1 MMKIAVIGGV
11 SSTRVL
17 IEKLFQHGF
26 HEVRV
31 WGYSPE
37 DNSLVSGWSD
47 LKSVCERF
55 GFRYSPF
62 LRVSSC
68 QEEIAQCSPD
78 LIFAVGLSQIIS
90 EELISIPRLGCI
102 GFHPTALPKGRGRA
116 AIAWLVLERMDGA
129 ASFFILRSGV
139 DDGPIVAQ
147 EPFEV
152 DENDDAKSVEKK
164 LLVAEK
170 KALDTWLPKLASG
183 EIGGVEQDHSQ
194 ASWYGRRSP
203 EDGWIDWKVTVDE
216 LLRLIKASTAPHPG
230 AYTFHEDSIITIWS
244 AELNSSAQK
253 GVVGRILQVFP
264 DQTFLVQCNDGLLRV
279 TRWQATNSWLPRVGI
294 RLGYYTE
301 AEVYLLKKKYSEL
314 EERIAILEKLA
325 LAASSDAK

>member
-1 MMKIAVIGGV
+1 MKIAIIGGV

-26 HEVRV
+26 HDVRV

-55 GFRYSPF
+55 GFKYSPF

-68 QEEIAQCSPD
+68 QEEIAQYAPD
-78 LIFAVGLSQIIS
+78 LIFAVGLSQIIP

-116 AIAWLVLERMDGA
+116 AIAWLVLERMKGA
-129 ASFFILRSGV
+129 ASFFVLRTGV
-139 DDGPIVAQ
+139 DDGPVVAQ

-152 DENDDAKSVEKK
+152 DENDDAKSVETK
-164 LLVAEK
+164 LLAAEEI
-170 KALDTWLPKLASG
+170 ALDTWLPKLASG

-216 LLRLIKASTAPHPG
+216 LVRLIKASTEPHPG
-230 AYTFHEDSIITIWS
+230 AYTFHEDSIITIWA
-244 AELNSSAQK
+244 AELNDSAQK
-253 GVVGRILQVFP
+253 GVVGRILKVFP
-264 DQTFLVQCNDGLLRV
+264 DQSFLVQCSDGLLRV
-279 TRWQATNSWLPRVGI
+279 TRWQAANSWLPKVGI
-294 RLGYYTE
+294 KLGYYTE
-301 AEVYLLKKKYSEL
+301 AEVHRLKKKYSQL
-314 EERIAILEKLA
+314 EERIAILEKVA